1 MNSVLKLIRRF
12 FGILVLSL
20 VFGIVLN
27 VGLWIAYI
35 SKNQNSILNGEKGPW
50 SRAEMISAELQQE
63 GENYVLSENGLQL
76 LKEAGAWAQL
86 IENGSGKVV
95 WSSAN
100 LPQEIPDA
108 YTYAEMASAVRGY
121 VKDYPTVSV
130 GKGADVLL
138 IGYPKNAYWKHMSP
152 MFDYQIIAR
161 FPTFLLLFCA
171 GNLLFIILV
180 YAVSVSGVLKAVKPI
195 IEGIRQLPENH
206 QVYVKETGLLSQI
219 AVSINQAAGQLRS
232 QEYVL
237 KKKET
242 ARANWIAGVSH
253 DIRTP
258 LSMVMGYAGQ
268 LEEDEEL
275 SKENKRKA
283 RVIRLQSLRMKN
295 LINDLNL
302 ASKLEYQVQPLHSG
316 KINAV
321 AFLRKMAVDFLNL
334 DGEDKYPV
342 EWATKEQ
349 VSAVFIRGDEE
360 LLKRAVSNLIC
371 NAQVHNPKGCTI
383 TLEVKQIQE
392 MCCLAVSDD
401 GVGVTEK
408 ALSAIQK
415 KPHYMVCD
423 SQVKEQSH
431 GLGLLIV
438 RQIAQAHGGRV
449 ELSHAPQGG
458 FRAEIFLPL
467 LPEKES

>member
-1 MNSVLKLIRRF
+1 
-12 FGILVLSL
+12 
-20 VFGIVLN
+20 
-27 VGLWIAYI
+27 
-35 SKNQNSILNGEKGPW
+35 
-50 SRAEMISAELQQE
+50 MI
-63 GENYVLSENGLQL
+63 
-76 LKEAGAWAQL
+76 
-86 IENGSGKVV
+86 
-95 WSSAN
+95 
-100 LPQEIPDA
+100 
-108 YTYAEMASAVRGY
+108 
-121 VKDYPTVSV
+121 
-130 GKGADVLL
+130 
-138 IGYPKNAYWKHMSP
+138 
-152 MFDYQIIAR
+152 
-161 FPTFLLLFCA
+161 
-171 GNLLFIILV
+171 
-180 YAVSVSGVLKAVKPI
+180 
-195 IEGIRQLPENH
+195 
-206 QVYVKETGLLSQI
+206 
-219 AVSINQAAGQLRS
+219 
-232 QEYVL
+232 
-237 KKKET
+237 
-242 ARANWIAGVSH
+242 
-253 DIRTP
+253 
-258 LSMVMGYAGQ
+258 
-268 LEEDEEL
+268 
-275 SKENKRKA
+275 
-283 RVIRLQSLRMKN
+283 
-295 LINDLNL
+295 
-302 ASKLEYQVQPLHSG
+302 
-316 KINAV
+316 
-321 AFLRKMAVDFLNL
+321 L

-401 GVGVTEK
+401 GVGVTEE

>member
-27 VGLWIAYI
+27 VGLLLTYTLG
-35 SKNQNSILNGEKGPW
+35 NQRSILNGEQGPW

-63 GENYVLSENGLQL
+63 GETYVLSRSGRQL
-76 LKEAGAWAQL
+76 LEEAGAWAQL

-95 WSSAN
+95 WSSGN
-100 LPQEIPDA
+100 LPQEIPNA
-108 YTYAEMASAVRGY
+108 YTYAEMDSAVRGY

-138 IGYPKNAYWKHMSP
+138 IGYPKKAYWKHMSP
-152 MFDYQIIAR
+152 MFDYQIIAKL
-161 FPTFLLLFCA
+161 PIFLLLFCA
-171 GNLLFIILV
+171 GNLLFIIVV

-206 QVYVKETGLLSQI
+206 QVYVKETGLLSQM
-219 AVSINQAAGQLRS
+219 AASINQAAGQLRS
-232 QEYVL
+232 QEHVL

-242 ARANWIAGVSH
+242 ARSNWIAGVSH

-275 SKENKRKA
+275 SKENRRKA

-302 ASKLEYQVQPLHSG
+302 ASKLEYQVQPLHPG

-321 AFLRKMAVDFLNL
+321 AFLRKIAVDFLNL

-342 EWATKEQ
+342 EWAAKEK
-349 VSAVFIRGDEE
+349 VSAVFIWGDEE
-360 LLKRAVSNLIC
+360 LLKRAVSNLIY

-383 TLEVKQIQE
+383 TLEVKKTEE

-401 GVGVTEK
+401 GVGVTEE

-458 FRAEIFLPL
+458 FQAEIFLPL
-467 LPEKES
+467 LPEKE